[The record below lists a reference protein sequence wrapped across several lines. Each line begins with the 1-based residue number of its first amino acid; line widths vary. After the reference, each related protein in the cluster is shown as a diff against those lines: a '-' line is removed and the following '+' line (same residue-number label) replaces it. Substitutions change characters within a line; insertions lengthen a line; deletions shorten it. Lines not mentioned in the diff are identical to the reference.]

1 MSLVRY
7 ERDADGIVLLTF
19 DMPDRSQNVWNQ
31 ASLDAFVATIEQF
44 VGDAE
49 AKGAIVTSAK
59 KDFVAGADLDDLNA
73 LCFGPRDPADLD
85 RRCGALSQ
93 VLRRLETCG
102 KPVVAAING
111 TAMGGGLELALAC
124 HYRVVADSPRIKLGL
139 PEATLGLLPG
149 AGGTQRLPR
158 MIGVQASMGL
168 LMEGKQLRPDQ
179 AKKAGIVDEVVPAA
193 EVLAAA
199 RRWLLGTPRSAQPW
213 DQKNFK
219 VPGGGMDEGTT
230 LQTFMVANAM
240 FMAKTQGNYPAG
252 RAILSCISEGLGLD
266 MDSALLVEK
275 RYFVSLLLNPVA
287 GAMIRTLF
295 LSMQEAN
302 KLARRPSNVP
312 KKVYT
317 RIGVLGAGLMGAG
330 LAFVAASA
338 GIQAVVVDVSPERA
352 AAALQYAEQRLDKAI
367 SRGQSTPDKKAA
379 ILARIHPTVDFADL
393 AGCEA
398 VVEAVFEDRAVKAKV
413 TAAADAVLGPEAI
426 LASNTSTLPITGLAA
441 ASSRPARFVGLHFF
455 SPVEK
460 MPLVEVIRGERTDAE
475 TLAWALDL
483 VQALGKTP
491 IVVRDS
497 RGFYT
502 SRVFGTYITEGMAML
517 REGVAPALIE
527 NAGRRSGMP
536 MPPLALADEV
546 GLGLMVQVGRQ
557 TRADL
562 GDAAPVNLST
572 PVLETLVEGHDRVGK
587 RSGRGFYDYA
597 ADGGK
602 QLWEGLKTC
611 WPPREN
617 QPTVEELV
625 ERFLYTQA
633 LETARCV
640 ELGVIEDAGE
650 ADVGAILGWGFAP
663 YTGGPLSYIDGVG
676 LAAFVA
682 RADTLA
688 ETVGSRFSPPELLR
702 RMATEGRGFY
712 GVPSAA

>member
-1 MSLVRY
+1 MNDVRY
-7 ERDADGIVLLTF
+7 ERDAEGIVTLSF
-19 DMPDRSQNVWNQ
+19 DMPDRTQNVWNQ
-31 ASLDAFVATIEQF
+31 GSLDSFAAAVAQLAA
-44 VGDAE
+44 DPD

-59 KDFVAGADLDDLNA
+59 KDYVAGADLDDLKA
-73 LCFGPRDPADLD
+73 MCFGPRDAADLD
-85 RRCGALSQ
+85 ARCGALSLL
-93 VLRRLETCG
+93 LRRLETCG

-111 TAMGGGLELALAC
+111 TALGGGLELALAC
-124 HYRVVADSPRIKLGL
+124 HHRIVADSPRIKLGF

-158 MIGVQASMGL
+158 MIGVQASMGF
-168 LMEGKQLRPDQ
+168 LMEGKQVRPDQ
-179 AKKAGIVDEVVPAA
+179 AKKAGIVEEVVPAT
-193 EVLAAA
+193 ELLAAA
-199 RRWLLGTPRSAQPW
+199 RRWLLGSPQAVQPW
-213 DQKNFK
+213 DQKVFK

-240 FMAKTQGNYPAG
+240 FMAKTFGNYPAG
-252 RAILSCISEGLGLD
+252 RAILSCISEGLLLD

-275 RYFVSLLLNPVA
+275 RYFVQLLLNPVA

-295 LSMQEAN
+295 LSLQEAN
-302 KLARRPSNVP
+302 KLARRPLDVP
-312 KKVYT
+312 KKTYS

-338 GIQAVVVDVSPERA
+338 GMEAVVLDTTADRA
-352 AAALQYAEQRLDKAI
+352 AAALSYAETRLDKAI
-367 SRGQSTPDKKAA
+367 SRGQSTAEKKAA
-379 ILARIHPTVDFADL
+379 ILARIHPTTDYADL
-393 AGCEA
+393 AGCQA

-441 ASSRPARFVGLHFF
+441 ASSRPQNFIGLHFF

-460 MPLVEVIRGERTDAE
+460 MPLVEVIKGEQTSPE

-483 VQALGKTP
+483 VAALGKTP

-517 REGVAPALIE
+517 QEGISPALIE

-562 GDAAPVNLST
+562 GDAAPHNPST
-572 PVLETLVEGHDRVGK
+572 PVLEKLVDGYDRIGK
-587 RSGRGFYDYA
+587 RTGRGFYDYA
-597 ADGGK
+597 ADGSK
-602 QLWEGLKTC
+602 KLWSGLAES
-611 WPPREN
+611 WPLAEN
-617 QPTVEELV
+617 QPSVQELV
-625 ERFLYTQA
+625 DRFLYTQA

-650 ADVGAILGWGFAP
+650 ADVGAIMGWGFAP
-663 YTGGPLSYIDGVG
+663 FTGGPLSYIDGIG
-676 LAAFVA
+676 ASQFVE

-688 ETVGSRFSPPELLR
+688 ATVGPRFAPPALLR
-702 RMATEGRGFY
+702 RMAAEGRGFY
-712 GVPSAA
+712 GEVAAR